1 VNQTNKTLIVL
12 TPGFPANETD
22 SCCLPAQ
29 QIFIKALNTNFNSL
43 KIIIVSFQYPFISSV
58 YQWEGNQ
65 VVPLNGIGKTK
76 LSKLK
81 TWWHAWKQLK
91 KINKE
96 SQVIGLLSFWCS
108 ECALIG
114 KYFGKKYKLKH
125 YCWILGQDARKNNKF
140 IKWINPSSGSLIAMS
155 DFLAEEFYKNYHI
168 KPNHII
174 PNGIDISLY
183 PEIINARDI
192 DVLGAGSLI
201 PLKQYEIFLNIIKK
215 LTLYFP
221 FINSVICGKGPDK
234 ENLTSIILEKNLKDN
249 INLTGEKPH
258 QEVLQLMG
266 RSKVFLHPSFYEGF
280 PSVCLEALY
289 AGAHVISFCRPMKQ
303 KIKNWYIVDNEEEM
317 LLLALKILQAP
328 TPDHH
333 PQLPYPIN
341 NSAIEM
347 MKLFDLN

>member
-12 TPGFPANETD
+12 TPGFPAHERD
-22 SCCLPAQ
+22 SSCLPAQ
-29 QIFIKALNTNFNSL
+29 QVFIKALNTHFNSL

-65 VVPLNGIGKTK
+65 VIPLNGFGKTK
-76 LSKLK
+76 LSRLK
-81 TWWHAWKQLK
+81 TWWHAWMELK

-96 SQVIGLLSFWCS
+96 NQVIGLLSFWCS

-140 IKWINPSSGSLIAMS
+140 IKWINPSAASLIAMS
-155 DFLAEEFYKNYHI
+155 DFLSEEFYKNYHI
-168 KPNHII
+168 RPDHII

-183 PEIINARDI
+183 PDINHPRDI

-201 PLKQYEIFLNIIKK
+201 PLKQYEVFLNIIKE
-215 LTLYFP
+215 LTYYFP
-221 FINSVICGKGPDK
+221 SINGVICGKGPDK
-234 ENLTSIILEKNLKDN
+234 GHLTSIILEKNLKDN

-258 QEVLQLMG
+258 QQVLELMV
-266 RSKVFLHPSFYEGF
+266 RSKIFLHPSSYEGF

-303 KIKNWYIVDNEEEM
+303 NIKNWYIAENQEEM

-328 TPDHH
+328 TREYH

-341 NSAIEM
+341 SSAVEM
-347 MKLFDLN
+347 IKLFED